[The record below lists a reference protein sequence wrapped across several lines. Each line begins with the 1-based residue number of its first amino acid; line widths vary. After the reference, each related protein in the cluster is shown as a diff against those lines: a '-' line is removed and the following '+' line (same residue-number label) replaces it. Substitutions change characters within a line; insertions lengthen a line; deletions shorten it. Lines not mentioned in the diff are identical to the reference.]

1 MSALDKMIDAVTPP
15 ESDEKRA
22 EAHAKARAAASPG
35 DWLSMILD
43 HHEQLEAAFA
53 MARAAQSAEARKTA
67 LKELATLLTG
77 HSIAEEGVIYP
88 ALAAVGK
95 GGDADMAYTQQVAA
109 KLQAA
114 ALETMDPESED
125 FVDKLGHLEGA
136 VLHHAFKEES
146 DWLLEL
152 KQHAAPEEQARIGR
166 RYKEEFERYMGA
178 GADTLS
184 ARTLGEP
191 RSFESRPPV

>member
-1 MSALDKMIDAVTPP
+1 
-15 ESDEKRA
+15 
-22 EAHAKARAAASPG
+22 
-35 DWLSMILD
+35 MILD

-53 MARAAQSAEARKTA
+53 QARAAQSAAARKSS
-67 LKELATLLTG
+67 LKQLATLLTG

-95 GGDADMAYTQQVAA
+95 GGDADMAYAQQVAA

-125 FVDKLGHLEGA
+125 FEDKLGHLEGA

-152 KQHAAPEEQARIGR
+152 KEHATPEEQARIGR
-166 RYKEEFERYMGA
+166 RYSEEFERYMGA
-178 GADTLS
+178 GAETGS

-191 RSFESRPPV
+191 RSFESRPPA